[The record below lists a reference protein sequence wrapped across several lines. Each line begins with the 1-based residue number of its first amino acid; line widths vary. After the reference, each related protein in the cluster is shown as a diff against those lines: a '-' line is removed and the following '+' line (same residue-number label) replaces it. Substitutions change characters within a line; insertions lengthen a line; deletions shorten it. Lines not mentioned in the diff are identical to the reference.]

1 MAAEVSRVTRSRIV
15 FLRGA
20 NSLTAIVPFA
30 DDSFPS
36 WVPAV
41 ASIPYV
47 KFMFRIWEVLEKCS
61 TDSRF
66 ANLYQAFL
74 GRGLPFPG

>member
-15 FLRGA
+15 LLRGA
-20 NSLTAIVPFA
+20 NSLAAIVPFA

-41 ASIPYV
+41 ASIPHV
-47 KFMFRIWEVLEKCS
+47 RIMFSHVGSAGKVL
-61 TDSRF
+61 
-66 ANLYQAFL
+66 N
-74 GRGLPFPG
+74 